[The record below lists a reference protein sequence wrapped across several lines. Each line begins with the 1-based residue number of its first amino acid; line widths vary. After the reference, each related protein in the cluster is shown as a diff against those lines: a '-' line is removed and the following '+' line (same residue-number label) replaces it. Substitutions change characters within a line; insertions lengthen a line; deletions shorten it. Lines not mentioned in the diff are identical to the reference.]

1 MNHIFVFPW
10 HCSSLINQKGFFCIL
25 HKTLPSIS
33 VQFIH
38 VLAMSLANRKPFDR
52 NSSSTQGTWPPEL
65 LSMTPCVNKLSPAS
79 GNEEKAAHFI
89 SPDRSFPPFNTVYIS
104 SVRSPFRWKHMFHL
118 GDLCK
123 LRKGLNVNHSKESFV
138 NEIWKW
144 SKGNDIIWNWAHPV
158 SCVCIITEKK
168 S

>member
-10 HCSSLINQKGFFCIL
+10 HCSSLINQKVFFCIL

-65 LSMTPCVNKLSPAS
+65 LAMTPCVNKLSPAS

-123 LRKGLNVNHSKESFV
+123 LRKGLNVNHSQESFV
-138 NEIWKW
+138 NEYE
-144 SKGNDIIWNWAHPV
+144 SEVKGMILFGIEHIQFPA
-158 SCVCIITEKK
+158 CA
-168 S
+168 